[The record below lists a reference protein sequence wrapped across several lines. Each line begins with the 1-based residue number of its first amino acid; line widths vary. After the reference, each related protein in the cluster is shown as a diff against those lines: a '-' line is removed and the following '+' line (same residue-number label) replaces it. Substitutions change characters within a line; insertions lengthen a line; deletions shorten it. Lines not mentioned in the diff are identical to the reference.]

1 MASCG
6 ISLNLSSLESK
17 ITAHFST
24 VLSFAG
30 LSGIPF
36 LPEIIKA
43 AISISNGNIFAA
55 LSIIV
60 PADSLDGLWDGMR
73 DQFAAAFSLADV
85 PATEAILNQ
94 TLSATFSTTDAAGNI
109 ISRVSDAAGY
119 ANFVDGADAATLT
132 DTFFGSIAKISTD
145 FVDDAAA
152 FAKKSGL
159 DQFSGYVDINVTD
172 LAKTAIGLG
181 ASFDECDFGT
191 SGIQNY
197 FKEPATGA
205 IRLLAN
211 YSPILGDASVAKR
224 NSVWGLTAAVNTI
237 FQTGKTSVQLQ
248 LNTMLGD
255 VVSSGTSYALDKIT
269 GSTRIDSRDV
279 SNIRQ
284 FISDYKSPSSLQ
296 SMRKANDGSLF
307 LDSYQRRNSDLD
319 LKIKGVFESSE
330 YSFGLGFTVSF

>member
-17 ITAHFST
+17 ITANISAA
-24 VLSFAG
+24 LGIAG
-30 LSGIPF
+30 VVGLPQTTAALLVGI
-36 LPEIIKA
+36 
-43 AISISNGNIFAA
+43 AIANGNFLAA
-55 LSIIV
+55 LKIIV
-60 PADSLDGLWDGMR
+60 PADALDTLWDGMR
-73 DQFAAAFSLADV
+73 DKFAAAFALADV
-85 PATEAILNQ
+85 PATESILNQ
-94 TLSATFSTTDAAGNI
+94 TLSVFDTIDADGNV

-119 ANFVDGADAATLT
+119 ANFVDGADAATLS

-159 DQFSGYVDINVTD
+159 DQLSGYVDINVTD

-181 ASFDECDFGT
+181 ASFDECDFGS

-197 FKEPATGA
+197 FRDPATGTV
-205 IRLLAN
+205 RLLAN
-211 YSPILGDASVAKR
+211 YAPKLGDTSVANR

-279 SNIRQ
+279 SNVRQ

-296 SMRKANDGSLF
+296 SMRTDFEGFQF
-307 LDSYQRRNSDLD
+307 LDSEKRRDSDLD

>member
-17 ITAHFST
+17 ITANISAMIGI
-24 VLSFAG
+24 SG
-30 LSGIPF
+30 LVGIPYATTA
-36 LPEIIKA
+36 LLAGIAIANGNVLA
-43 AISISNGNIFAA
+43 AIK
-55 LSIIV
+55 IIV
-60 PADSLDGLWDGMR
+60 PADAFDGLWDGMR
-73 DQFAAAFSLADV
+73 DQFAAAFALADA
-85 PATEAILNQ
+85 PATESILNQ
-94 TLSATFSTTDAAGNI
+94 TLSTFDTLDADGNI

-159 DQFSGYVDINVTD
+159 DQLSGYVDINVTD

-279 SNIRQ
+279 SNVRQ

-296 SMRKANDGSLF
+296 SMRTDFEGFQF
-307 LDSYQRRNSDLD
+307 LDSEKRRDSDLD